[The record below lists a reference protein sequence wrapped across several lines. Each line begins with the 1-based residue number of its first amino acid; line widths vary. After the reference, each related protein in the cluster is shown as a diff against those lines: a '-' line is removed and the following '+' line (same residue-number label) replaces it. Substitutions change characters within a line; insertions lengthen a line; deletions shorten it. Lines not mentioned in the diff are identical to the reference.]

1 MEFELPDGWYSVWNI
16 QDYFEY
22 IIKKNKT
29 LTDNLPIR
37 IYLKKA
43 ENRIAF
49 NIKSGYFLELLI
61 PETMK
66 HLLST
71 KNKINNDEND
81 KNVSHIEIT
90 EVVLVYCKIVSNN
103 YQQDSGVMYTFV
115 SDKSFG
121 QL

>member
-115 SDKSFG
+115 SDKLFG

>member
-1 MEFELPDGWYSVWNI
+1 MEFELPDGWYFVWNI

-37 IYLKKA
+37 IYVKKA

-49 NIKSGYFLELLI
+49 NIKTGYFLELLI

-90 EVVLVYCKIVSNN
+90 EVA
-103 YQQDSGVMYTFV
+103 
-115 SDKSFG
+115 
-121 QL
+121 

>member
-29 LTDNLPIR
+29 LTDNPPIR
-37 IYLKKA
+37 IYVKKV

-49 NIKSGYFLELLI
+49 KIKTGYYLELLI

-115 SDKSFG
+115 SDKLFG

>member
-37 IYLKKA
+37 IYVKKV

-49 NIKSGYFLELLI
+49 NIKTGYFFELLI

-71 KNKINNDEND
+71 KNKINNDEID

-90 EVVLVYCKIVSNN
+90 EVV
-103 YQQDSGVMYTFV
+103 
-115 SDKSFG
+115 
-121 QL
+121 

>member
-37 IYLKKA
+37 IYVKKA

-49 NIKSGYFLELLI
+49 NIKTGHFLELLI

-90 EVVLVYCKIVSNN
+90 EVV
-103 YQQDSGVMYTFV
+103 
-115 SDKSFG
+115 
-121 QL
+121 

>member
-37 IYLKKA
+37 IYVKKA

-49 NIKSGYFLELLI
+49 NIKTGHFLELLI

-115 SDKSFG
+115 SDKLFG